1 MTSFFFFF
9 IFISLSKYRGDFIIL
24 TLIVTESLGWISA
37 RDHVGLPWWS
47 SGEDSACYY
56 RGHWF
61 DPYSGKT
68 ARAEGQLKLHATITK
83 DCAPRLESSPSS
95 LQLERACKQQ

>member
-9 IFISLSKYRGDFIIL
+9 FISLSKYRGDFTIL
-24 TLIVTESLGWISA
+24 TLIVTESLRWISA
-37 RDHVGLPWWS
+37 RDYVGLNWWS

-68 ARAEGQLKLHATITK
+68 VHAEGQLNPHAMITK
-83 DCAPRLESSPSS
+83 D
-95 LQLERACKQQ
+95 